1 MHGHEF
7 DGIVLNS
14 KWLAKIGAVLYDYSV
29 WFNNILNFFRRK
41 LGLSYWSLSGYLKTR
56 VKDAQRY
63 IENFENACLE
73 RIKKNNCDGIVCGH
87 IHHPQIKKIGDKTY
101 HNLGDWVDSCSAIVE
116 DFNGNLELVFWDEKK
131 IQSLE
136 KQIINKV
143 SAA

>member
-29 WFNNILNFFRRK
+29 WFNNILNFCRRK

-87 IHHPQIKKIGDKTY
+87 IHHPEIKKIGDKTY
-101 HNLGDWVDSCSAIVE
+101 HNLGDWVDSCSAMVE
-116 DFNGNLELVFWDEKK
+116 DFKGNLELVFWNEKK

-136 KQIINKV
+136 KQTLNKV
-143 SAA
+143 SVA